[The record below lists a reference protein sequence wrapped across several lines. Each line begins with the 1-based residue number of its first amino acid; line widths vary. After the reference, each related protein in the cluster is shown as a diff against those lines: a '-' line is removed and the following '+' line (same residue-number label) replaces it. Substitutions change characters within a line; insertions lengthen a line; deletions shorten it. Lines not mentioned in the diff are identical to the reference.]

1 MQADPAD
8 NARKFGEKVR
18 KARDDRSQEYVA
30 LRLNKTKSW
39 LSKVEHGQLVMDR
52 PTLLAFAKLVA
63 WSELEMAEAIALL
76 EIENPVERFDK
87 TEALRKI
94 GSKIEELQSLTAG
107 GQIGQVL
114 IRTFGQME
122 PVPTLTFLR
131 FIEDV
136 LDDAL
141 SGARGSI
148 SGKNLDPD

>member
-1 MQADPAD
+1 MPADPQD

-39 LSKVEHGQLVMDR
+39 LSKVEHGQLAMDR
-52 PTLLAFAKLVA
+52 PTLSAFGKLVG
-63 WSELEMAEAIALL
+63 WSELEMSEALALL
-76 EIENPVERFDK
+76 EIENPVERLDK
-87 TEALRKI
+87 SEALTRI
-94 GSKIEELQSLTAG
+94 ESKIEELQSLTAG

-141 SGARGSI
+141 SGAKGLK
-148 SGKNLDPD
+148 SGNNLDPT

>member
-1 MQADPAD
+1 MLADPQD
-8 NARKFGEKVR
+8 NARKFGEKVK
-18 KARDDRSQEYVA
+18 KARGDRSQEYVA

-39 LSKVEHGQLVMDR
+39 LSKVEHGQLAMDR
-52 PTLLAFAKLVA
+52 PTLLAFANLVG
-63 WSELEMAEAIALL
+63 WSELEMSEALALL

-87 TEALRKI
+87 SEALRKI
-94 GSKIEELQSLTAG
+94 GSKIEDLQSLTAG
-107 GQIGQVL
+107 GQMGQVL

-141 SGARGSI
+141 SRARGLK
-148 SGKNLDPD
+148 SGNNLDPT